1 MSILD
6 EIKAEIGAA
15 FSDPELFFSEA
26 TVTRV
31 EGGGGWSDEPS
42 QPSTFPCMAM
52 IDTYSDHLRAVQDI
66 PDTHVKLMVLG
77 ASITQAIKKGDSV
90 TIDGTAWGIM
100 GPVTKDPA
108 GAIWTAQAAQV

>member
-6 EIKAEIGAA
+6 DIKAEIGAV
-15 FSDPELFFSEA
+15 FGDPTLFFSEA
-26 TVTRV
+26 TVTRAT
-31 EGGGGWSDEPS
+31 GGGGWSDEAS
-42 QPSTFPCMAM
+42 QAVTFPCMAM
-52 IDTYSDHLRAVQDI
+52 IDAYNDHLRAVQNI

-77 ASITQAIKKGDSV
+77 ASITQALLKGDTV
-90 TIDGTAWGIM
+90 TIDGAEWRIM